1 MKKLLSFAL
10 TLTLA
15 FSVTAFA
22 AGDDAGT
29 DTTAGDTV
37 IRPDPDNDYK
47 PNPESGSTSVSYT
60 VNPAYTVTIPEK
72 VTVGGDAVTVSA
84 EGVKVGYGK
93 QVVVTL
99 TGINEDSDDNS
110 TNNDTF
116 TVALT
121 GNTDEKLEYTVS
133 AAGNVYSSDDSNTN
147 SNAAKESIKKGG
159 VVLTVES
166 GLENDKKE
174 SGASTGSTE
183 LTFKLA
189 TGAVVK
195 YAGEYT
201 GTVTFTV
208 SVEEVPE
215 TTAP

>member
-72 VTVGGDAVTVSA
+72 VTLDGDAVTVSA

-99 TGINEDSDDNS
+99 SGINEAPDD
-110 TNNDTF
+110 DTF

-121 GNTDEKLEYTVS
+121 DDASETLEYTVS

-159 VVLTVES
+159 VVLTVEA
-166 GLENDKKE
+166 GLENDE
-174 SGASTGSTE
+174 NQTGASMGETS
-183 LTFKLA
+183 LTFELA

-215 TTAP
+215 TPAP